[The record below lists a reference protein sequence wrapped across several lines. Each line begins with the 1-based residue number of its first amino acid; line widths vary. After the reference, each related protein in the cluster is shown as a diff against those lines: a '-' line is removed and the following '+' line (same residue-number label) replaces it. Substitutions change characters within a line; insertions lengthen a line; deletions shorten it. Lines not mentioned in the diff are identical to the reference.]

1 MNENIAI
8 MTDNFASHP
17 QYRDIFS
24 ILCEHD
30 GHIGYLNKVIE
41 LAQELTKYES
51 THENLYD
58 NYDWYIAVD
67 YIVHHFITKTIG
79 NAIPPSYI
87 DSVQHG
93 LELAKY

>member
-17 QYRDIFS
+17 QYKEALS
-24 ILCEHD
+24 ILSD
-30 GHIGYLNKVIE
+30 NNGLIGYLNVVIE
-41 LAQELTKYES
+41 LSQELTNYES
-51 THENLYD
+51 THEDLYD
-58 NYDWYIAVD
+58 KYGWYEAVD
-67 YIVHHFITKTIG
+67 YIVHHFITQTIE
-79 NAIPPSYI
+79 NTAQPNYI